1 MRPPGSAAA
10 EPRDGSVFVKAGV
23 RLIDRSGSFVAQR
36 GSRSCSLRGCRRH
49 ADPRPLERG
58 AALPRLVRTA
68 PGSTGWRPAQP
79 ADAGRGADPQPLAMR
94 PAWAG
99 ELEPARSTGWRRVRR
114 GRPATA
120 PDESDTLLS
129 ARIRRP
135 GRREHVYPKRTPA
148 ATTSA
153 LTCDRSVPVCVT
165 PLQRHLGGAPDA
177 RRRERSALPASHRA
191 DSLLPREHTPL
202 FTSCRPC
209 ASGPRAHAAP
219 CRRPSRACP

>member
-1 MRPPGSAAA
+1 MQQPGSAAA

-49 ADPRPLERG
+49 ADPRHLEKARRFHVSSGPHRARRG
-58 AALPRLVRTA
+58 GVLLSLRMRA
-68 PGSTGWRPAQP
+68 P
-79 ADAGRGADPQPLAMR
+79 ADPQPLAMR

-165 PLQRHLGGAPDA
+165 PLQRHLGGAPGAGLA
-177 RRRERSALPASHRA
+177 RAIAAAGASQGRQRAPCEHARS
-191 DSLLPREHTPL
+191 

-219 CRRPSRACP
+219 CRRLSRACP